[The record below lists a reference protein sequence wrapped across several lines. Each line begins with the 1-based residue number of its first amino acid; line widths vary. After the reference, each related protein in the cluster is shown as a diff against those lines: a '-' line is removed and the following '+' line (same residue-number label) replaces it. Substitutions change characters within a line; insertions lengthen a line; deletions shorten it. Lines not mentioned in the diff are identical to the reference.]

1 MTKLIKTTATAKE
14 LSGVEKAA
22 ILLAEIGPFYN
33 DNYAELEKVL
43 NLTPAEMKKIRKAM
57 ERLGQYRPARHGME
71 VGMAEIK
78 REEAVLEEVIEFG
91 KRRDIFNPVEKSK
104 IPNQYIRKDL
114 TNGLADIAKN
124 DPEGVAKILAS
135 WIGE

>member
-1 MTKLIKTTATAKE
+1 MIKLIKTTAKE

-22 ILLAEIGPFYN
+22 ILLAEIGPLYN
-33 DNYAELEKVL
+33 DNYAELEKAL
-43 NLTPAEMKKIRKAM
+43 NLSPAEMKKIRKAM
-57 ERLGQYRPARHGME
+57 EGLGQYHPARHGME

-91 KRRDIFNPVEKSK
+91 KRRGIFNPVEKST